1 MSAYESLAACY
12 DELTYDIPYEKTLTF
27 FERLCAR
34 EHVQPH
40 SVLDLACGTGSLSLL
55 LARRGYR
62 VIGADLSSDMLAE
75 AEQKAQALPE
85 NRPFF
90 ICQPMQRLRLAEPVD
105 AVICALDSL
114 NYVTKPADC
123 RKTFRRVYDAL
134 TPGGLFVFDINTPA
148 KLRGLDGQVFLDE
161 TDDTY
166 CVWRTEFDEKKRLC
180 YYGMDIFRLE
190 GEHWQRSFEEHIEY
204 AFEPAELQQW
214 LAEAGY
220 PHPFVRRPRAA
231 RPEGSRAA
239 HLFFRK
245 EGVTHERPACA
256 RHDEGR
262 LCQRRRGHHDRH
274 CRARTSDP

>member
-1 MSAYESLAACY
+1 
-12 DELTYDIPYEKTLTF
+12 
-27 FERLCAR
+27 
-34 EHVQPH
+34 
-40 SVLDLACGTGSLSLL
+40 
-55 LARRGYR
+55 
-62 VIGADLSSDMLAE
+62 MLAE

-166 CVWRTEFDEKKRLC
+166 CVWRTEFDEKKAPVLLRHGHFPSGRGALAALIRRAYRIRLRTRRAAAVAR
-180 YYGMDIFRLE
+180 GGGL
-190 GEHWQRSFEEHIEY
+190 H
-204 AFEPAELQQW
+204 
-214 LAEAGY
+214 

-231 RPEGSRAA
+231 CPR
-239 HLFFRK
+239 RK
-245 EGVTHERPACA
+245 PSSASIFP
-256 RHDEGR
+256 
-262 LCQRRRGHHDRH
+262 QRR
-274 CRARTSDP
+274 SNP

>member
-90 ICQPMQRLRLAEPVD
+90 ICQPMQRLRLA
-105 AVICALDSL
+105 
-114 NYVTKPADC
+114 
-123 RKTFRRVYDAL
+123 R
-134 TPGGLFVFDINTPA
+134 
-148 KLRGLDGQVFLDE
+148 
-161 TDDTY
+161 
-166 CVWRTEFDEKKRLC
+166 
-180 YYGMDIFRLE
+180 
-190 GEHWQRSFEEHIEY
+190 
-204 AFEPAELQQW
+204 
-214 LAEAGY
+214 AG
-220 PHPFVRRPRAA
+220 
-231 RPEGSRAA
+231 
-239 HLFFRK
+239 
-245 EGVTHERPACA
+245 
-256 RHDEGR
+256 
-262 LCQRRRGHHDRH
+262 RRRHL
-274 CRARTSDP
+274 RARQPQLRDEARRLPEDLPPRL